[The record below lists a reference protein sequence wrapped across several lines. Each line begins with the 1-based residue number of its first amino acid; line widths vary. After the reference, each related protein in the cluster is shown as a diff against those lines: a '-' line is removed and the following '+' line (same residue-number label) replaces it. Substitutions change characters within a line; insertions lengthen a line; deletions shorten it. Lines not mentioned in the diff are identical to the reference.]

1 MNTSKILSLL
11 PFAMALAS
19 CSDNETQ
26 INVPTQGIPIEFSQP
41 YTGKQSRILGEITN
55 DNLTDSQFKVWGWT
69 DQESTV
75 FDGKE
80 ITFVEGEGW
89 TYSPKELWDTERTY
103 DYVAIAP
110 SDNFGNNLSVSH
122 SGISISGIPF
132 WQEADQAIDYLV
144 SDPIEEITYR
154 DAGDGLQF
162 TFHHILGKLQVKARC
177 TIDDGVA
184 GQIDHVDFSQF
195 QISCTGPSEYAYYAP
210 FGVSPG
216 VDYENQCW
224 SSNTNQ
230 MVKTL
235 EINGST
241 LINREEYQLVAPALL
256 IAPTPEGIKLETKL
270 KLGYNVW
277 LKGDTQ
283 NVLNFDLDDTDLPSL
298 SAFHQGY
305 VTTLYL
311 NIRISNSSLGLI
323 SAGVDQKVVEYD
335 EYDNK
340 VDDNGNPNF

>member
-1 MNTSKILSLL
+1 MNITKILTTL
-11 PFAMALAS
+11 PLAMALVG
-19 CSDNETQ
+19 CSDNNNE
-26 INVPTQGIPIEFSQP
+26 IEAPVQGFPIEFSQP
-41 YTGKQSRILGEITN
+41 FTGKQSRILGEITN
-55 DNLTDSQFKVWGWT
+55 DNLEESQFKVWGWT
-69 DQESTV
+69 DQETTV

-110 SDNFGNNLSVSH
+110 SDNIGSNLSVTH

-132 WQEADQAIDYLV
+132 WQEVESATDYLV
-144 SDPIEEITYR
+144 SEPIQGITYR

-162 TFHHILGKLQVKARC
+162 TFHHILAKLQVKARC
-177 TIDDGVA
+177 TIDDA
-184 GQIDHVDFSQF
+184 ISGQIDHVDFSQF
-195 QISCTGPSEYAYYAP
+195 QILCTGPAEYSYSAS
-210 FGVSPG
+210 FGTDSG
-216 VDYENQCW
+216 VDYDNQCW
-224 SSNTNQ
+224 NAGTTQ
-230 MVKTL
+230 TAKTL

-241 LINREEYQLVAPALL
+241 EINREEYQLVAPAVL
-256 IAPTPEGIKLETKL
+256 IAPTPAGWKLETKL

-283 NVLNFDLDDTDLPSL
+283 NVLTFDLDDTDLPSL

-323 SAGVDQKVVEYD
+323 SAGVEQKVVEYD
-335 EYDNK
+335 QYDNK